1 MNRYNGVG
9 HDEEFPDP
17 LLEKEARLFE
27 ELVSLPEESRT
38 RLLKAIQGYELLKAA
53 YDAGKT

>member
-9 HDEEFPDP
+9 TSDELPDP

-27 ELVSLPEESRT
+27 ELVSLPEESRN
-38 RLLKAIQGYELLKAA
+38 RLLKAIQGFDLLKEAF
-53 YDAGKT
+53 GGEKT

>member
-1 MNRYNGVG
+1 MNRYNGAG
-9 HDEEFPDP
+9 TADELPDP

-27 ELVSLPEESRT
+27 ELVSLPEENRN

-53 YDAGKT
+53 FNAEKT

>member
-1 MNRYNGVG
+1 MNRHNGAPD
-9 HDEEFPDP
+9 HDELADP

-27 ELVSLPEESRT
+27 EIVRLPEESRA
-38 RLLKAIQGYELLKAA
+38 RLIKAVHGYDLLKAA